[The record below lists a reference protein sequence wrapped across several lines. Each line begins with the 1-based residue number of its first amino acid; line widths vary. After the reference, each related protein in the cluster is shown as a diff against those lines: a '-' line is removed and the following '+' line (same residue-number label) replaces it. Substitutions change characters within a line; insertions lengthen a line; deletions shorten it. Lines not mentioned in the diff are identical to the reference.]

1 MSERT
6 AKRRKVDIS
15 TTVTFSEVPTLR
27 LNSRDTTE
35 FSLHDQNRQGE
46 STGTV
51 SINLASSCYHELRDS
66 QEIRLLHIL
75 PDPHPKDR
83 RLQCKLVAADIHSGY
98 KALSYTWGKQDERS
112 LRIWVNGV
120 LVPVGRNLMCALRA
134 LQANHTLAPILW
146 VDALCINQDDMDER
160 NRQVALMGRIY
171 ENASQVIAWL
181 GTPQEFNFRPRTIPA
196 FELVREASI
205 IPSQTGNHLLKCP
218 FPLEPHLK
226 ARWLLREQNKWLAAY
241 VYNPDFSEHWKQ
253 LAGLCGVEY
262 WQRVWIIQEFC
273 LAKKIRLLY
282 GSDVLDWKCFEV
294 VWSLLRRLIRTR
306 VFVPALTPITS
317 RASIEFIS
325 QSRATSLRPIS
336 ILNAMNPVWRPEGF
350 TFQRLL
356 TISQNCLSKDPR
368 DKIYGL
374 LGLAENVHSSDI
386 PINYSQS
393 VFQLYENVLA
403 FQARQGF
410 GHENSLWFSYRLQR
424 SLLSPVNRARV
435 KEIAMGRQTWTKAR
449 QQSLASIPSLRI
461 SCYYMGSIM
470 TEDCLSREDIAAAWQ
485 KALSGLWKADKEKF
499 SFFETDGSICGTTKS
514 LALTSQKASS
524 HELSIFITQGH
535 EIGIAPKRI
544 KGTDILCRFPGNS
557 TPGNNFSAIVRLQE
571 NGYKIIGRAL
581 MSKTKLISTSGEHL
595 EWPLPAFGKLAH
607 EVYMNV
613 FSKMKIEVDVS
624 VPALQALTCPLT
636 WTGTRKKDWYDDLE
650 CPVSDGLRYWR
661 AATRFGRHVNQSRE
675 GETLEELTE
684 AGVFLI

>member
-1 MSERT
+1 
-6 AKRRKVDIS
+6 
-15 TTVTFSEVPTLR
+15 
-27 LNSRDTTE
+27 
-35 FSLHDQNRQGE
+35 
-46 STGTV
+46 
-51 SINLASSCYHELRDS
+51 
-66 QEIRLLHIL
+66 
-75 PDPHPKDR
+75 
-83 RLQCKLVAADIHSGY
+83 
-98 KALSYTWGKQDERS
+98 
-112 LRIWVNGV
+112 
-120 LVPVGRNLMCALRA
+120 MCALRT
-134 LQANHTLAPILW
+134 LQANPTLAPILW

-205 IPSQTGNHLLKCP
+205 MPSKNGNLLQSHI
-218 FPLEPHLK
+218 PLETRLK
-226 ARWLLREQNKWLAAY
+226 SRWLLREQNKWLAAY

-282 GSDVLDWKCFEV
+282 GSDVLDWKCFEF
-294 VWSLLRRLIRTR
+294 VWSLLRHLSRTR

-317 RASIEFIS
+317 RASIELIS

-374 LGLAENVHSSDI
+374 LGLAENVHPSDI

-393 VFQLYENVLA
+393 IFQLYENVLA

-435 KEIAMGRQTWTKAR
+435 KEIAIGRQTWTKAR

-461 SCYYMGSIM
+461 SCYCMGSIM
-470 TEDCLSREDIAAAWQ
+470 TEDCLSRDDSSECEHFFEMKYPFNHFPKRPRPINSAPVVAAWQ
-485 KALSGLWKADKEKF
+485 KALSGLWKADKETF
-499 SFFETDGSICGTTKS
+499 SFFETDDSSICGTTKS

-535 EIGIAPKRI
+535 EIGIAPKGI

-571 NGYKIIGRAL
+571 DGYKVIGRAL

-607 EVYMNV
+607 EVHIND
-613 FSKMKIEVDVS
+613 FSKTKIDVDVS

-636 WTGTRKKDWYDDLE
+636 WTGTRKNDWYDDFK

-661 AATRFGRHVNQSRE
+661 AATRFGRDVNQSRE